1 MIHLITIKNVAS
13 YNEAALEDLKRINLI
28 YGLNGAG
35 KTILSN
41 YLKDRENESFKECE
55 IQGLNDEKILVYN
68 QNFIEENFYSQD
80 NLKGIFTLSK
90 VNAEVEEIIKNS
102 KETKEKL
109 SNEKSEKEKSKNE
122 LEKKLNDEANS
133 IKDKLW
139 KIKTSHTGGDRILD
153 YCFEGVKSSKD
164 KLFEKI
170 KDITKGNQ
178 STRSIDD
185 LKKELSKIGE
195 NTQEIPQVSLINLDN
210 VLGIEK
216 EVIFNEVVVGNENSV
231 VSTLIKELG
240 NFDWVKQG
248 FESYVREDSKCPF
261 CQENTITKDLKNEFE
276 KYFDKVFKE
285 KMQQIQNLS
294 QQYSNYL
301 EGTPSQNKFLENIFI
316 KDEESNF
323 INLYSQLYH
332 NLKTN
337 EQSIKKKI
345 NNPSTKIILQSS
357 QELLEKLNSFLVNIQ
372 KKIDGYNEKI
382 KNKKEIKENLK
393 NEFWQIMRWQYDD
406 DITGYEKYKNKQES
420 EIKKVETDIS
430 NLQQKIKEQDKIIL
444 ENQAKTI
451 NIENTII
458 SINQSLKDLGL
469 VGFTI
474 EKYEEKFYRI
484 VRNKDKNP
492 NFKFLSEGEKM
503 IISFLYFLELC
514 KGKTS
519 KTEEDKKKVIV
530 IDDPISSLSHNHIF
544 NVAQLIK
551 QIFFSKNNEFEQIF
565 VLTHNLYFFNELR
578 RIVEQEYK
586 KENKRKEMLSKIR
599 ILKDENNFSSFNKI
613 NDNEILNDY
622 QAYWQI
628 LKDFDNQKGYLA
640 IIPNTMRNILEHFF
654 TFVGKDYK
662 NELNNIKDK
671 AFLRYINR
679 ESHSDSENLS
689 DTKDIDIKSFEGCFK
704 QIFTDLG
711 YEEHYN
717 IMMNVDN
724 QAN

>member
-1 MIHLITIKNVAS
+1 MCI
-13 YNEAALEDLKRINLI
+13 R
-28 YGLNGAG
+28 
-35 KTILSN
+35 
-41 YLKDRENESFKECE
+41 DR
-55 IQGLNDEKILVYN
+55 
-68 QNFIEENFYSQD
+68 
-80 NLKGIFTLSK
+80 
-90 VNAEVEEIIKNS
+90 
-102 KETKEKL
+102 
-109 SNEKSEKEKSKNE
+109 
-122 LEKKLNDEANS
+122 
-133 IKDKLW
+133 
-139 KIKTSHTGGDRILD
+139 
-153 YCFEGVKSSKD
+153 
-164 KLFEKI
+164 
-170 KDITKGNQ
+170 
-178 STRSIDD
+178 
-185 LKKELSKIGE
+185 
-195 NTQEIPQVSLINLDN
+195 
-210 VLGIEK
+210 
-216 EVIFNEVVVGNENSV
+216 
-231 VSTLIKELG
+231 
-240 NFDWVKQG
+240 
-248 FESYVREDSKCPF
+248 
-261 CQENTITKDLKNEFE
+261 
-276 KYFDKVFKE
+276 
-285 KMQQIQNLS
+285 
-294 QQYSNYL
+294 
-301 EGTPSQNKFLENIFI
+301 
-316 KDEESNF
+316 
-323 INLYSQLYH
+323 
-332 NLKTN
+332 
-337 EQSIKKKI
+337 
-345 NNPSTKIILQSS
+345 
-357 QELLEKLNSFLVNIQ
+357 
-372 KKIDGYNEKI
+372 
-382 KNKKEIKENLK
+382 
-393 NEFWQIMRWQYDD
+393 
-406 DITGYEKYKNKQES
+406 
-420 EIKKVETDIS
+420 VETDIS

>member
-139 KIKTSHTGGDRILD
+139 KIKTSNTGGDRILD

>member
-1 MIHLITIKNVAS
+1 MIQSIIMKNVAS
-13 YNEAALEDLKRINLI
+13 HNEVKLEPLKKINLI

-41 YLKDRENESFKECE
+41 YLQDRKNESFKDCE

-68 QNFIEENFYSQD
+68 QKFIEENFYSQD

-90 VNAEVEEIIKNS
+90 ANAEVEKIIKNS

-178 STRSIDD
+178 PTRSLDD
-185 LKKELSKIGE
+185 LKKELSKIEE
-195 NTQEIPQVSLINLDN
+195 NAQEIPQISLINIDDILE
-210 VLGIEK
+210 IEK
-216 EVIFNEVVVGNENSV
+216 EAIFGELIVGNENSV
-231 VSTLIKELG
+231 VSTLIKELE

-261 CQENTITKDLKNEFE
+261 CQHDTITQDLKNEFE

-294 QQYSNYL
+294 QKYSNYL
-301 EGTPSQNKFLENIFI
+301 EGIPNRNEFLENIFI
-316 KDEESNF
+316 KEEESNF
-323 INLYSQLYH
+323 VNLYSQLYH
-332 NLKTN
+332 NLEANK
-337 EQSIKKKI
+337 ESIKKKI

-484 VRNKDKNP
+484 VRNEDKNP
-492 NFKFLSEGEKM
+492 NFKSLSEGEKM

-514 KGKTS
+514 KGKES
-519 KTEEDKKKVIV
+519 ETEEDKKKAIV

-551 QIFFSKNNEFEQIF
+551 QIFFGNNNEFEQIF
-565 VLTHNLYFFNELR
+565 ILTHNLYFFNELR
-578 RIVEQEYK
+578 KIYK
-586 KENKRKEMLSKIR
+586 KKNEVSKFR
-599 ILKDENNFSSFNKI
+599 ISKDEN
-613 NDNEILNDY
+613 NEILNDY

-628 LKDFDNQKGYLA
+628 LKDFNNKEIYSA

-654 TFVGKDYK
+654 TFIGKDYK
-662 NELNNIKDK
+662 NELNKSNNIKDK
-671 AFLRYINR
+671 AFLRYIDR

-689 DTKDIDIKSFEGCFK
+689 DMKDIDVKNFAECFK
-704 QIFTDLG
+704 QIFTDFR

-717 IMMNVDN
+717 LMMK
-724 QAN
+724 

>member
-1 MIHLITIKNVAS
+1 M
-13 YNEAALEDLKRINLI
+13 
-28 YGLNGAG
+28 
-35 KTILSN
+35 
-41 YLKDRENESFKECE
+41 
-55 IQGLNDEKILVYN
+55 
-68 QNFIEENFYSQD
+68 
-80 NLKGIFTLSK
+80 
-90 VNAEVEEIIKNS
+90 
-102 KETKEKL
+102 
-109 SNEKSEKEKSKNE
+109 
-122 LEKKLNDEANS
+122 
-133 IKDKLW
+133 
-139 KIKTSHTGGDRILD
+139 
-153 YCFEGVKSSKD
+153 
-164 KLFEKI
+164 
-170 KDITKGNQ
+170 
-178 STRSIDD
+178 
-185 LKKELSKIGE
+185 
-195 NTQEIPQVSLINLDN
+195 
-210 VLGIEK
+210 
-216 EVIFNEVVVGNENSV
+216 
-231 VSTLIKELG
+231 
-240 NFDWVKQG
+240 
-248 FESYVREDSKCPF
+248 
-261 CQENTITKDLKNEFE
+261 
-276 KYFDKVFKE
+276 
-285 KMQQIQNLS
+285 
-294 QQYSNYL
+294 
-301 EGTPSQNKFLENIFI
+301 
-316 KDEESNF
+316 
-323 INLYSQLYH
+323 
-332 NLKTN
+332 
-337 EQSIKKKI
+337 
-345 NNPSTKIILQSS
+345 
-357 QELLEKLNSFLVNIQ
+357 NIQ

-578 RIVEQEYK
+578 KIVEQKYK

-717 IMMNVDN
+717 IMMK
-724 QAN
+724 

>member
-1 MIHLITIKNVAS
+1 MKNVAS
-13 YNEAALEDLKRINLI
+13 YNEVKLEPLKKINLI

-41 YLKDRENESFKECE
+41 YLRDRKNESFKDCE

-68 QNFIEENFYSQD
+68 QKFIEENFYSQD

-90 VNAEVEEIIKNS
+90 ANAEVEKIIKNS

-139 KIKTSHTGGDRILD
+139 KIKTLHTGGDRILD

-261 CQENTITKDLKNEFE
+261 CQHDTITQDLKNEFE

-294 QQYSNYL
+294 QKYSNYL
-301 EGTPSQNKFLENIFI
+301 EGIPNRNEFLENIFI
-316 KDEESNF
+316 KEEESNF
-323 INLYSQLYH
+323 VNLYSQLYH
-332 NLKTN
+332 NLEANK
-337 EQSIKKKI
+337 ESIKEKI
-345 NNPSTKIILQSS
+345 NNPSIKITLQSS
-357 QELLEKLNSFLVNIQ
+357 QELLKKLNSFLVNIQ
-372 KKIDGYNEKI
+372 KKIDEYNEKI
-382 KNKKEIKENLK
+382 KNKQEIKENLK
-393 NEFWQIMRWQYDD
+393 NEFWQIMRWQYDG
-406 DITGYEKYKNKQES
+406 DITEYEKYKKKQES
-420 EIKKVETDIS
+420 KIKKVEDDIS
-430 NLQQKIKEQDKIIL
+430 SLQQKIKERDKIIL

-451 NIENTII
+451 NIENTIT
-458 SINQSLKDLGL
+458 SINQSLKYLGL
-469 VGFTI
+469 VGFAI
-474 EKYEEKFYRI
+474 KKHEEKFYRI
-484 VRNKDKNP
+484 VRNEDKNP
-492 NFKFLSEGEKM
+492 NFKSLSEGEKM

-514 KGKTS
+514 KGKES
-519 KTEEDKKKVIV
+519 ETEEDKKKAIV

-551 QIFFSKNNEFEQIF
+551 QIFFGNNNEFEQIF
-565 VLTHNLYFFNELR
+565 ILTHNLYFFNELR
-578 RIVEQEYK
+578 KIYK
-586 KENKRKEMLSKIR
+586 KKNEVSKIR
-599 ILKDENNFSSFNKI
+599 ISKDENNFSLFNEIK
-613 NDNEILNDY
+613 DNEILNDY

-628 LKDFDNQKGYLA
+628 LKDFNNKEIYSA

-654 TFVGKDYK
+654 TFIGKDYK
-662 NELNNIKDK
+662 NELNKSNNIKDK
-671 AFLRYINR
+671 AFLRYIDR

-689 DTKDIDIKSFEGCFK
+689 DMKDIDVKNFAECFK
-704 QIFTDLG
+704 QIFTDFR

-717 IMMNVDN
+717 LMMK
-724 QAN
+724 

>member
-1 MIHLITIKNVAS
+1 MIHSITIKNVAS
-13 YNEAALEDLKRINLI
+13 YNEATLEDLKKINLI

-41 YLKDRENESFKECE
+41 YLKDRENESFKERE

-133 IKDKLW
+133 IKEKLW
-139 KIKTSHTGGDRILD
+139 EIKTSHTGGDRILD

-178 STRSIDD
+178 PTRSIDD

-216 EVIFNEVVVGNENSV
+216 EAIFNEVVVGNENSV

-301 EGTPSQNKFLENIFI
+301 EGIPSQNKFLENIFI
-316 KDEESNF
+316 KDEESDF

-357 QELLEKLNSFLVNIQ
+357 QELLEKLNSFLVNIR
-372 KKIDGYNEKI
+372 KKIDEYNEKI

-393 NEFWQIMRWQYDD
+393 NEFWQIMRWQYDG
-406 DITGYEKYKNKQES
+406 DIAKYEKYKNKQES

-484 VRNKDKNP
+484 VRNEDKNP

-544 NVAQLIK
+544 NVAKLIK
-551 QIFFSKNNEFEQIF
+551 QIFFGNKNEFEQIF

-578 RIVEQEYK
+578 KIVEQKYK
-586 KENKRKEMLSKIR
+586 EGKKEMLSKIR

-628 LKDFDNQKGYLA
+628 LKDFDNQKGYSA

-654 TFVGKDYK
+654 AFVGKNYK
-662 NELNNIKDK
+662 NELDNIKDK

-689 DTKDIDIKSFEGCFK
+689 DMKDINVTSFMECFQ
-704 QIFTDLG
+704 QIFTNCG
-711 YEEHYN
+711 YAEHYN
-717 IMMNVDN
+717 IMMNADN

>member
-1 MIHLITIKNVAS
+1 MIQSIIIKNVAS
-13 YNEAALEDLKRINLI
+13 YNEAKLEPLKKINLI

-41 YLKDRENESFKECE
+41 YLKDRENESFKDCE

-68 QNFIEENFYSQD
+68 QKFIEENFYSQD

-90 VNAEVEEIIKNS
+90 ANAEVEKIIKNS

-178 STRSIDD
+178 PTRSLDD
-185 LKKELSKIGE
+185 FKKELSKIEE
-195 NTQEIPQVSLINLDN
+195 NAQEIPQISLINIDDILE
-210 VLGIEK
+210 IEK
-216 EVIFNEVVVGNENSV
+216 EAIFGELIVGNENSV
-231 VSTLIKELG
+231 VSTLIKELE

-261 CQENTITKDLKNEFE
+261 CQHDTITQDLKNEFE

-294 QQYSNYL
+294 QKYSNYL
-301 EGTPSQNKFLENIFI
+301 EGIPNRNEFLENIFI
-316 KDEESNF
+316 KEEESNF

-578 RIVEQEYK
+578 KIVEQKYK

-689 DTKDIDIKSFEGCFK
+689 DTKDIDVKNFAECFK

-717 IMMNVDN
+717 IMMK
-724 QAN
+724 